1 MLPLCVDRMARHVH
15 VALAR
20 TLDGSFLSTPA
31 GRPSRARGAKIS
43 RQVTSSFLR
52 SRTAVRVGQDA
63 VSAGGMGTEERGSGE
78 LAGRSA
84 VRTRAIH
91 MSPTQREPLL
101 LPCVIKCGSLAWA
114 PPRLRSRVGC
124 TDDSRSRIH
133 PWTKKDGVGVAQFR
147 SSGCMHP
154 SRQLGRVFALRRVP
168 QASSLAVA
176 EAFSAGLDWHASK

>member
-63 VSAGGMGTEERGSGE
+63 VSAGGTRSGE

-91 MSPTQREPLL
+91 MSPTRREPLL

-114 PPRLRSRVGC
+114 PPR
-124 TDDSRSRIH
+124 
-133 PWTKKDGVGVAQFR
+133 P
-147 SSGCMHP
+147 
-154 SRQLGRVFALRRVP
+154 ALIARW
-168 QASSLAVA
+168 L
-176 EAFSAGLDWHASK
+176 H

>member
-31 GRPSRARGAKIS
+31 CRARGAKIS

-63 VSAGGMGTEERGSGE
+63 VSAGGMGAEERGSGE

-91 MSPTQREPLL
+91 MSPTRREPLL